1 MSTTENKALIAG
13 AYIRCVDFDDL
24 KGIKFRLEE
33 AGHEVGPIEAIGG
46 FSRAHYLLFNG
57 KAFAQVEGVRSEWQM
72 IDRTELLIACQET
85 IAAKKQRAIDER
97 TLLIEVKINNKPVSY
112 MMYRPEY
119 ADLEIAAEIRQYIK
133 KENL

>member
-1 MSTTENKALIAG
+1 
-13 AYIRCVDFDDL
+13 
-24 KGIKFRLEE
+24 
-33 AGHEVGPIEAIGG
+33 
-46 FSRAHYLLFNG
+46 LLFNG